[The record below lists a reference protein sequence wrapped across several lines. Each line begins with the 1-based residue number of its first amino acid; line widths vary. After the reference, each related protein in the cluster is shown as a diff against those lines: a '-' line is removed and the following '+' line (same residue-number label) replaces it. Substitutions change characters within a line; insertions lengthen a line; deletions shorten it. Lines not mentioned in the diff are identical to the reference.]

1 MDEKSGDPPVKQG
14 ASKRRDK
21 GKKGERGG
29 IGREAT
35 LGAHCV
41 RFWWL
46 QLIVITVIP
55 LTFLLPLYVFLSRIL
70 HLSIV
75 NYQLRFKLIA
85 KMLAYTLVIPT
96 CHSNI

>member
-1 MDEKSGDPPVKQG
+1 MDGKSGDRPVKHG

-35 LGAHCV
+35 LGAHCL

-46 QLIVITVIP
+46 QLIVITVVP
-55 LTFLLPLYVFLSRIL
+55 LTFLLPLYVFHLEFYICLWLTINCGLS
-70 HLSIV
+70 
-75 NYQLRFKLIA
+75 
-85 KMLAYTLVIPT
+85 
-96 CHSNI
+96 